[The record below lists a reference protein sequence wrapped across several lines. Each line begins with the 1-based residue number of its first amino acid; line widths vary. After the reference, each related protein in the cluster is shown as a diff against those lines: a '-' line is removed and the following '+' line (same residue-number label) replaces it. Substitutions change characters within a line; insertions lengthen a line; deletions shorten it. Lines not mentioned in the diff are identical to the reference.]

1 MFTKLDCPLIVS
13 DRTRNSEEELIIT
26 SEQCLIKDKDKDVY
40 YQQNLGQAL
49 SELKQKAVL

>member
-1 MFTKLDCPLIVS
+1 MKYDIYT
-13 DRTRNSEEELIIT
+13 IISILQT
-26 SEQCLIKDKDKDVY
+26 SRFKDKDKDKDVY